1 MISSFFENLYTIK
14 GSLNIFSVLGNSIKL
29 TLLILVAMVV
39 LGLIA
44 SGIERF
50 INLILGSFL
59 GGDFALV
66 FCNYLTF
73 PGTILH
79 ELSHAFVAT
88 ITGAKVTEI
97 SFFDF
102 GLSLGHIKYRPRGNK
117 FMRALQDSL
126 TACAPVISGCIAL
139 PLLFILLGNVE
150 SLVAH
155 IGVIYLIVCVIDH
168 MTMSIVDIINYFRGI
183 WASAV
188 FFFALNVVLLIA
200 LNV

>member
-1 MISSFFENLYTIK
+1 MNLYEIK
-14 GSLNIFSVLGNSIKL
+14 GALNIFSVLGGSIKL
-29 TLLILVAMVV
+29 TLLILVAMIV

-50 INLILGSFL
+50 INIILGSFL

-79 ELSHAFVAT
+79 ELSHAFVAVV
-88 ITGAKVTEI
+88 TGAKVTEI

-102 GLSLGHIKYRPRGNK
+102 GFSLGHVSYIPRGTK
-117 FMRALQDSL
+117 FMRALQNSL

-139 PLLFILLGNVE
+139 PLLFMWLGNVDAIAAR
-150 SLVAH
+150 VG
-155 IGVIYLIVCVIDH
+155 IIYLIVCVIDH
-168 MTMSIVDIINYFRGI
+168 MTMSILDIINYFRGI
-183 WASAV
+183 WASAI
-188 FFFALNVVLLIA
+188 FFFVLNIVQLVALNS
-200 LNV
+200 